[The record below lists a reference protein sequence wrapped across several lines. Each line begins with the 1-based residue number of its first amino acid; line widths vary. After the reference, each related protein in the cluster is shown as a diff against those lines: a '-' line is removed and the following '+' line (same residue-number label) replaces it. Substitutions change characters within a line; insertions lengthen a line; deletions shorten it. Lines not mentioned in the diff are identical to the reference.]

1 VAEVESTEVDAVVS
15 ASGELAISPE
25 AVRHLALAPGQHVRV
40 AVSARP
46 RRWNMYGVPVEE
58 RPLCTPTPPQSS
70 NCWLRRPLQTFAAF
84 YDSHGDAGFAVS
96 TPQD

>member
-15 ASGELAISPE
+15 ASGELVISPE

-46 RRWNMYGVPVEE
+46 RRRNMYGVLSGRLPDVDLDEI
-58 RPLCTPTPPQSS
+58 
-70 NCWLRRPLQTFAAF
+70 RRVRREVWGELAA
-84 YDSHGDAGFAVS
+84 DS
-96 TPQD
+96 